1 MDKGVIDGVLHGIA
15 KLTAFL
21 GTSIRAYI
29 DKLIINELIGDGI
42 ARVTQWSGSRLQPVQ
57 TGRIQQYML
66 ASLGILIVVGGILFS
81 LLVGG

>member
-1 MDKGVIDGVLHGIA
+1 MPIFEYECSKCGHV
-15 KLTAFL
+15 TAFL
-21 GTSIRAYI
+21 GTSIRNYI
-29 DKLIINELIGDGI
+29 DKPIINEFIGDGT
-42 ARVTQWSGSRLQPVQ
+42 ARVAQWFGGRIQPLQ